1 MADWGVDVAFHSEQA
16 FSVACSLLQTLID
29 ELTASPDERRR
40 DKAKLALDGFPLPT
54 AVFGGIA
61 GSQSIANAAW
71 RVLFPPTQTQPARL
85 AAAIEKVADT
95 GRAQATREMAI
106 QLASYVAHFDMNVL
120 PVHGASPGA
129 LVVCIESTDRVLARQ
144 LSADPRALIWCG
156 SITRPPTYYSQT
168 WRAAIGRD
176 WDEAIHAS
184 DAAPVM
190 AADMEAERTR
200 EPRDVEARL
209 FAADGRYSWF
219 RIRFAPNSGG
229 MYGYAVDIDA
239 EHRYAT
245 ERRELLD
252 AAHAARVAAEYA
264 TQLKDEFLAAVS
276 HELRAPLTT
285 MLLWERV
292 LRESSHDDA
301 ARTRALDAIH
311 QSVVTQ
317 ARLVSD
323 LLDVARGISGK
334 LYLDIRHVEIDK
346 VVSEAYEAAR
356 PLAVAKSI
364 DLACKLGIPVG
375 GIHGD
380 ATRLRQVM
388 DNLLS
393 NAIKYTPPGGRI
405 TVSLRRRGRSIA
417 IEVDDTGRGIP
428 TDLLTKIFE
437 PFKQAEDEISRR
449 EGGLGLGLTISKQL
463 VDLHRGTLTATSRGL
478 GLGARFTITLPAA
491 GNPRA
496 PSPPMAAP
504 QTARLDGARVLVID
518 DDARV
523 REALGLLLGR
533 AGVLVDTADSS
544 AMGRARI
551 AALAPDAVI
560 CDIAMPGEDG
570 YSFARR
576 LRASGDSV
584 PAIALTGYATQLD
597 AERALEA
604 GFDIHLPKPISF
616 ERLVESLGE
625 LLAARRDRN
634 A

>member
-1 MADWGVDVAFHSEQA
+1 MADWGVEVAFHSEQA
-16 FSVACSLLQTLID
+16 LGVACSLLQTLFD
-29 ELTASPDERRR
+29 ELAQASADDARQR
-40 DKAKLALDGFPLPT
+40 DKAKLVLDRFPLP
-54 AVFGGIA
+54 AAAFGGIA
-61 GSQSIANAAW
+61 GSQPITNAAW
-71 RVLFPPTQTQPARL
+71 RLLFPPETQPARL
-85 AAAIEKVADT
+85 GYAIDRVTES
-95 GRAQATREMAI
+95 GRAQSVREMAI
-106 QLASYVAHFDMNVL
+106 QLTSYLAYFDLTVL
-120 PVHGASPGA
+120 PLRSGS
-129 LVVCIESTDRVLARQ
+129 LVVCLECTDRILSRQ
-144 LSADPRALIWCG
+144 LHADDRALIWCG
-156 SITRPPTYYSQT
+156 SITRPPRYYNNR

-184 DAAPVM
+184 DAARAL
-190 AADMEAERTR
+190 AADLETDRHHAPR
-200 EPRDVEARL
+200 EVDVRL
-209 FAADGRYSWF
+209 LGADGQYTWYRV
-219 RIRFAPNSGG
+219 RFVFDAGV
-229 MYGYAVDIDA
+229 YGCAVDIDA
-239 EHRYAT
+239 ERRFAV
-245 ERRELLD
+245 ERSELLD
-252 AAHAARVAAEYA
+252 AAQSARTAAENA

-301 ARTRALDAIH
+301 SRTRALDAIH

-334 LYLDIRHVEIDK
+334 LYLDIRHVEIDRI
-346 VVSEAYEAAR
+346 VTEAFDAAR
-356 PLAVAKSI
+356 PLALAKSI
-364 DLACKLGIPVG
+364 ELVSKLGMVG

-380 ATRLRQVM
+380 ATRLRQIM
-388 DNLLS
+388 DNLIS
-393 NAIKYTPPGGRI
+393 NALKFTPPGGRI
-405 TVSLRRRGRSIA
+405 TLSLRRRGRSIS
-417 IEVDDTGRGIP
+417 IDVEDTGRGIP
-428 TDLLTKIFE
+428 PDLLTKIFE
-437 PFKQAEDEISRR
+437 PFKQADDDISRR
-449 EGGLGLGLTISKQL
+449 EGGLGLGLTISKHL
-463 VDLHRGTLTATSRGL
+463 VDLHRGTLIATSRGL
-478 GLGARFTITLPAA
+478 GLGARFTMTLPAA

-496 PSPPMAAP
+496 PSPPVAVT

-533 AGVLVDTADSS
+533 AGVLVDTADSG

-584 PAIALTGYATQLD
+584 PAIAHTGYATQLD

-604 GFDIHLPKPISF
+604 GFDVHLPKPISF

-625 LLAARRDRN
+625 LLAARRERDT
-634 A
+634 